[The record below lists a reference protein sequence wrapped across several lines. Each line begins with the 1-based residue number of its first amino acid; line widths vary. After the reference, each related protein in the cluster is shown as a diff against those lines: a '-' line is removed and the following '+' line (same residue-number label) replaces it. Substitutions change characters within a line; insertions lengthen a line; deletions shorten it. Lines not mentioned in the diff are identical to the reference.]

1 MTNSGL
7 VFGFVFFC
15 VSVSSVDVWFVGTLK
30 LLFKVHLFAS
40 GCAGSLLLRGFSPVA
55 ASGSYLSCGVQASH
69 SGGSHVAEHRL

>member
-15 VSVSSVDVWFVGTLK
+15 VSVSTVDVWFVGTLK

-55 ASGSYLSCGVQASH
+55 GSYSSCGVQGSH
-69 SGGSHVAEHRL
+69 CGGSHVAEHRL